1 MTVSMNN
8 IPSDLR
14 VPLFYAEM
22 DNSAANT
29 AQTSAPSLLIGHVNA
44 GATIAT
50 NQLVFMPSKDYAIQ
64 QCGAGSQLAR
74 MVEAYRLTDPFGE
87 LWVVAVPDTGTA
99 ATFTLTVTGAATGSG
114 VVSLYIGRRRIQANV
129 TTGDDVTAI
138 ASAIAAAIT
147 ADGQTAFTASA
158 NNGVVT
164 LTARHKGTWAN
175 DIPITLNY
183 YGFSGGEVLPAG
195 YLLPWAR
202 EWQVLAPLY

>member
-147 ADGQTAFTASA
+147 ADGQTAFT
-158 NNGVVT
+158 
-164 LTARHKGTWAN
+164 
-175 DIPITLNY
+175 PI
-183 YGFSGGEVLPAG
+183 
-195 YLLPWAR
+195 R
-202 EWQVLAPLY
+202 